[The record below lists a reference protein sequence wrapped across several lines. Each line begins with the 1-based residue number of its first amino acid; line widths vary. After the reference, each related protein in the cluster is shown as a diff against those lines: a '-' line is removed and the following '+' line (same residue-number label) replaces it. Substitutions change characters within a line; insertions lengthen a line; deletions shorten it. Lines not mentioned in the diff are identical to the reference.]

1 MYYKYS
7 RRIQLNKFLGKDF
20 SFESAEFGVE
30 GAGTKEEAIQEV
42 KEWIQEEI
50 DRLKKEIKDKQN
62 KPSLE
67 ELNEIPFTS
76 EKIIKD
82 NKTILKK
89 PNK

>member
-50 DRLKKEIKDKQN
+50 SRLKKEIKEKKSEPDN
-62 KPSLE
+62 SV
-67 ELNEIPFTS
+67 PFET
-76 EKIIKD
+76 IIRD
-82 NKTILKK
+82 NPTILKK
-89 PNK
+89 PNKKQYD

>member
-30 GAGTKEEAIQEV
+30 GAGTKDEAIQEV

-50 DRLKKEIKDKQN
+50 NRLKKEIKEK
-62 KPSLE
+62 KVEVS
-67 ELNEIPFTS
+67 NEVPFET
-76 EKIIKD
+76 IIRD
-82 NKTILKK
+82 NPVIMKK
-89 PNK
+89 PKSK

>member
-30 GAGTKEEAIQEV
+30 GAGTKDEAIQEV

-50 DRLKKEIKDKQN
+50 YRLKKEIDK
-62 KPSLE
+62 KKEPD
-67 ELNEIPFTS
+67 NEVPFET
-76 EKIIKD
+76 IIRD
-82 NKTILKK
+82 NPTILKK
-89 PNK
+89 PNKK

>member
-30 GAGTKEEAIQEV
+30 GAGTKDEAIQEV

-50 DRLKKEIKDKQN
+50 NRLKKEIKEK
-62 KPSLE
+62 KVEVS
-67 ELNEIPFTS
+67 NEVPFET
-76 EKIIKD
+76 IIRD
-82 NKTILKK
+82 NPVIMKK
-89 PNK
+89 PKYLS